1 MRKDSDLSRVK
12 GLSPSASGP
21 PCLPPRILALCP
33 WESVGVRTDEGSRI
47 SQSPKLSTGFHKFK
61 YDGVSTSA

>member
-21 PCLPPRILALCP
+21 PVSPKNSAYGSPSADGQMRVQALANP
-33 WESVGVRTDEGSRI
+33 
-47 SQSPKLSTGFHKFK
+47 PKLSTKFHKFK
-61 YDGVSTSA
+61 YDGVSTST